1 MKEEQ
6 DKSIAARPHEES
18 KIRKYLRNIMIVVS
32 IIFFLVVIVS
42 AIMRKFG
49 A

>member
-6 DKSIAARPHEES
+6 DES
-18 KIRKYLRNIMIVVS
+18 KARKYFRNIMLCLSMIL
-32 IIFFLVVIVS
+32 FLVVIVS

-49 A
+49 S